1 VIAAQHA
8 DEVVT
13 VLRELYDAR
22 FPLQRMK
29 LVSEYDGDDET
40 AMAANNMSG
49 FNCRTVAGTTRW
61 SQHSFGAAIDLNPVQ
76 NPHVTEAGVSQTAGE
91 QCSRSGDRR
100 AAVKASSPAGDSV
113 VVKAFR
119 DVGWEWGGDWSS
131 PKDYQHFSAAG
142 S

>member
-1 VIAAQHA
+1 
-8 DEVVT
+8 
-13 VLRELYDAR
+13 
-22 FPLQRMK
+22 M
-29 LVSEYDGDDET
+29 
-40 AMAANNMSG
+40 
-49 FNCRTVAGTTRW
+49 
-61 SQHSFGAAIDLNPVQ
+61 
-76 NPHVTEAGVSQTAGE
+76 TEAGVSQTAGE
-91 QCSRSGDRR
+91 QYSRSGDRR